1 MNFYLEQNN
10 YGDEKQ
16 NRDDCANNDLHVEGW
31 KVDDDGNT
39 LLLHE
44 DTEGCQMITLTHCVA
59 IISVDHSTP

>member
-16 NRDDCANNDLHVEGW
+16 NRDDCANNDLDVEGR
-31 KVDDDGNT
+31 KVDDDGDT
-39 LLLHE
+39 LFLHE
-44 DTEGCQMITLTHCVA
+44 DSKCGQMITLTHCVA

>member
-1 MNFYLEQNN
+1 MNFYLEQDN

-44 DTEGCQMITLTHCVA
+44 DTECSQVITLTHCVTV
-59 IISVDHSTP
+59 ISVNYSTS